1 LKRTGEI
8 ILTVIG
14 LIFSVFG
21 LISSISMAS
30 MMKSNFIVDNFT
42 EGFNEGLAEEGLEG
56 TIEAG
61 EFLNIFAGFGWFLTF
76 ISIVGIVVGI
86 IAIIF
91 LKDNKKPKAAGI
103 ILIVGSIIILLATIG
118 MGFFSFVLYLIAG
131 IMALVR
137 KAPQNDNDVEE
148 SVITD

>member
-1 LKRTGEI
+1 
-8 ILTVIG
+8 
-14 LIFSVFG
+14 
-21 LISSISMAS
+21 MAS
-30 MMKSNFIVDNFT
+30 MMKSNFIVENFT

-118 MGFFSFVLYLIAG
+118 MGFFSFV
-131 IMALVR
+131 R
-137 KAPQNDNDVEE
+137 SEE
-148 SVITD
+148 HTS